1 MGGGGSTQGCPGA
14 PEWGSRAGCGGGG
27 GGKRQPKVTP
37 GLAPPRARE
46 PPPRSQNSPGC
57 WQGWWGAQAGGARV
71 GGGLRLG
78 VHGAQARVGGH
89 RVTGGHRDM
98 SIVGVWA
105 ICGDAGDGG
114 TREAQDVGGCRDTE
128 CTGTQRD
135 MWGSG
140 AQRARG
146 HTGTQA
152 WGCAGTR
159 SAMHGMETRGE
170 QRRALW
176 GHNGGTQPSRASPS
190 VLWLRQRVQGA
201 GRLFHSPQFH
211 QGAPSTGRVGS
222 ATGATRGGATAGG
235 GYDARPMAPTSVLG
249 SLQHPGGGA
258 CTDRAR

>member
-1 MGGGGSTQGCPGA
+1 MPPNGA
-14 PEWGSRAGCGGGG
+14 AGLGAVGG

-57 WQGWWGAQAGGARV
+57 WQGWWGAQAGGVWV

-201 GRLFHSPQFH
+201 GLLFHSPQFH